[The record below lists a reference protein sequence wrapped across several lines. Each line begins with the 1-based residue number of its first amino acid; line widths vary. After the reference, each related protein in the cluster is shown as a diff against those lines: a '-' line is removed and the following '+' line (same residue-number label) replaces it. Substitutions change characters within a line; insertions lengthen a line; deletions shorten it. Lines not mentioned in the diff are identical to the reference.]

1 MKAPKLKVSV
11 ELRRSPTVV
20 NYRGPY
26 DGSTLSGKDAAVRK
40 RLYRCEQHRWLMFT
54 LVTVAGFEPTM
65 QE

>member
-26 DGSTLSGKDAAVRK
+26 NGSALSGKERCCRK
-40 RLYRCEQHRWLMFT
+40 EK
-54 LVTVAGFEPTM
+54 VV
-65 QE
+65 